1 MDFPARLAESSILT
15 GFAGVLAASYR
26 NRRNRTGFNEGAALQ
41 GPSILNP
48 P

>member
-1 MDFPARLAESSILT
+1 MDFMARLAESSILT

-26 NRRNRTGFNEGAALQ
+26 NRRNRTGFNKGAALQ
-41 GPSILNP
+41 RHSILDP